1 MSRSNSSP
9 PERVREPCVIYARYS
24 SHAQRDV
31 SIEQQVADCEA
42 YALQNGLEVVKVYAD
57 RAISGTNDKRP
68 QFHQWGAR
76 RTRHHLFCW
85 CGVRAVPAAP

>member
-57 RAISGTNDKRP
+57 REAGLQIG
-68 QFHQWGAR
+68 
-76 RTRHHLFCW
+76 
-85 CGVRAVPAAP
+85 RASCRERVFSTV